1 MRAVRFKDGAV
12 IKNGVHRTRVIIRA
26 GASWCHLGNE
36 LLVSAAEEH
45 KRIRAD
51 LRRNVIDSRIHINAR
66 VKCHRA
72 LAQLPSET
80 EFQCTHHIHQ
90 AIFNAVTFS
99 LKGREFFKL
108 IIRPIRVIIPRI
120 AVLILQTGSFLLI

>member
-12 IKNGVHRTRVIIRA
+12 IKNCVHRTRIIIRTVL
-26 GASWCHLGNE
+26 SWRHLGTE

-90 AIFNAVTFS
+90 SIFNAVTFS

-120 AVLILQTGSFLLI
+120 AVLILNTGSFLLI